1 SFHLARTSPILFPLA
16 VIVKTYRIKMKS
28 LIKIALLFLFSVNC
42 SAQDIS
48 EKPNLIG
55 NWIWT
60 DYWQNSSDFILSYD
74 NYVSMSI
81 NGEFIDGKNFIVRGG
96 INNGQKAELKYSI
109 NYEKNPIEID
119 FIAIKD
125 NEEKGRILGAI
136 KQINENEFLMT
147 MSFDGKR
154 DLNFTDENAEKIMS
168 IKRKK

>member
-1 SFHLARTSPILFPLA
+1 
-16 VIVKTYRIKMKS
+16 
-28 LIKIALLFLFSVNC
+28 
-42 SAQDIS
+42 
-48 EKPNLIG
+48 
-55 NWIWT
+55 
-60 DYWQNSSDFILSYD
+60 
-74 NYVSMSI
+74 MSI